1 MMKSSTSFA
10 LVLLAWAGVSTVG
23 AQTQGTP
30 RLDPKAS
37 GRTPH
42 PETIRAP
49 QVTGA
54 IAWSSNYGAK
64 PAAGDACSNFKLTV
78 FEVVPSNPAPGGID
92 AGAGEKDTGIHGHG
106 AGTISKGAC
115 SYYLTGV
122 PTDKPV
128 KVSIT
133 YVGPMSKQA
142 NSNRVA
148 SDAFTLEKGKT
159 YVKDLKLVLTQVK

>member
-10 LVLLAWAGVSTVG
+10 LVLLAWAGVSTAV

-37 GRTPH
+37 SRVPH
-42 PETIRAP
+42 TDTIRAQ

-64 PAAGDACSNFKLTV
+64 PAAGDACSNFNLTV
-78 FEVVPSNPAPGGID
+78 FEVVPSNPAPGGVD
-92 AGAGEKDTGIHGHG
+92 VGPGGKDTGIHGHG
-106 AGTISKGAC
+106 TGAISKGAC
-115 SYYLTGV
+115 SYSLGGV

-128 KVSIT
+128 KVSVT
-133 YVGPMSKQA
+133 YVGPMSKPA
-142 NSNRVA
+142 DSNRAA
-148 SDAFTLEKGKT
+148 SDAFTPEKGKT

>member
-1 MMKSSTSFA
+1 MKSSTSFA
-10 LVLLAWAGVSTVG
+10 LVLLAWAGVSTAD
-23 AQTQGTP
+23 AQTQGTS

-37 GRTPH
+37 R
-42 PETIRAP
+42 TIRAQ

-54 IAWSSNYGAK
+54 ISWSSNYGAK

-78 FEVVPSNPAPGGID
+78 FETVPSNPAPGGVD
-92 AGAGEKDTGIHGHG
+92 LGPGGKDTGIHGHG
-106 AGTISKGAC
+106 AGTIAKGAC
-115 SYYLTGV
+115 SYSLTGV

-128 KVSIT
+128 KVSVT
-133 YVGPMSKQA
+133 YVGPMSTPA
-142 NSNRVA
+142 DSNRVA